1 MRFIFAFI
9 ILLTSVLSFAP
20 TAMAKAPCK
29 MLDAKTLSLQ
39 SYIEKELLPCVKAL
53 DLSTL
58 ETVVL
63 NTGGGDVE
71 TAIKVGDLIAPHQPH
86 MIIKKRCHSS
96 CSNYWLP
103 LARKI
108 TFEKKARI
116 LIHGGIDPAIL
127 QRTALKEGRDA
138 SVLQGLVDMQDGY
151 LTRHKIPRG
160 WVMYRDRHFKG
171 GSWLEPWLVGTH
183 PKLAN
188 PKHGIKFLMVT
199 KPMLSSC
206 LPDIELIGYDL
217 SYAARADR
225 KKWVELG
232 KKGQVSS
239 GSLVCPAETVVRDAS
254 N

>member
-1 MRFIFAFI
+1 MRVIFAFM
-9 ILLTSVLSFAP
+9 ILIASVLSFAP
-20 TAMAKAPCK
+20 DAIAKAPCK

-39 SYIEKELLPCVKAL
+39 SYIEKDLLPCVEAL
-53 DLSTL
+53 DLSAL

-138 SVLQGLVDMQDGY
+138 SALQGLVDMQDDY

-160 WVMYRDRHFKG
+160 WVMYREQYVKG
-171 GSWLEPWLVGTH
+171 SSRLMPWLSGEPSILEGTERV
-183 PKLAN
+183 KLM
-188 PKHGIKFLMVT
+188 MVT
-199 KPMLSSC
+199 EPMLSSC
-206 LPDIELIGYDL
+206 LPDIDITGFGQ
-217 SYAARADR
+217 SYAARADD
-225 KKWVELG
+225 KKWIKLG